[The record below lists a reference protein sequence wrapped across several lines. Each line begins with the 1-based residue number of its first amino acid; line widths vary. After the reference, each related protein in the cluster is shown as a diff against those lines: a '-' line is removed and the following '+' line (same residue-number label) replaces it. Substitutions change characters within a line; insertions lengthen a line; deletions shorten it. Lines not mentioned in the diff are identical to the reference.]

1 MTANGSESGKGN
13 ESGCVLIT
21 GASSG
26 IGKEFAKV
34 FAEEGFDLV
43 LLARSRDK
51 LRDLGQELKAMHGIK
66 ATVIPA
72 DLGDPGTP
80 QAVFDSLRER
90 QIDIDILVN
99 NAGVMVES
107 AFATPALADH
117 LHLLHVNIVALT
129 ALTGLFLEP
138 MLRRGHGRILNV
150 ASVAAF
156 LPVPHLSTYG
166 ASKAYVRSFSEAVSQ
181 ELTGTG
187 VTVTAVCP
195 GFTDTDM
202 VHASALATRLPSL
215 MVMDAKSVAKEG
227 YRACLGGEALHV
239 TGVSNDLFTQAVQYL
254 PRSLV
259 RAMGGWAARQWT

>member
-1 MTANGSESGKGN
+1 MPAKKSRA
-13 ESGCVLIT
+13 GCVLIT

-51 LRDLGQELKAMHGIK
+51 LRDLGQELKALHGIK

-72 DLGDPGTP
+72 DLGDAGTP

-99 NAGVMVES
+99 NAGVMIENQ
-107 AFATPALADH
+107 FPTPALADH
-117 LHLLHVNIVALT
+117 LHLLQVNIVALT

-138 MLRRGHGRILNV
+138 MLSRGHGRILNV

-156 LPVPHLSTYG
+156 FPVPRLATYG
-166 ASKAYVRSFSEAVSQ
+166 ASKAYVRSFSEALSQ

-202 VHASALATRLPSL
+202 MHASARAMQLPSL
-215 MVMDAKSVAKEG
+215 IVMDAKAVAKEG
-227 YRACLGGEALHV
+227 YKACLAGEALHV
-239 TGVSNDLFTQAVQYL
+239 AGVSNDLFTQAVQYL

-259 RAMGGWAARQWT
+259 RAMGGWAAKQWT